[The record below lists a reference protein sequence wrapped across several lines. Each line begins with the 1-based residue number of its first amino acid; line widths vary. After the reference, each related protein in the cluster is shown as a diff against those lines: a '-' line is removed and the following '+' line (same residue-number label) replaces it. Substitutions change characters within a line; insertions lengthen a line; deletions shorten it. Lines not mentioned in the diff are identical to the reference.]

1 MVDGRTNKRTDTHT
15 HTYLPTSSVPFSL
28 FQLHCL
34 LNSLQYHLAP
44 SHYPRA
50 LALAAFSALIPC
62 SNTFSQSALSSPSLC
77 SNVTCAG
84 YTPGLESML
93 ASSYSLPGHFILLA
107 HLPVLHSTRRFHQGR
122 ASAHVPCSCSTN
134 TLSMAGAHHFVKFKN
149 GRGLGYT
156 AEMAQWLRKP
166 FILAEDLSSS
176 PSTHT
181 GL

>member
-1 MVDGRTNKRTDTHT
+1 MRRKSCLTMATGGQMDGQMDRRTDT

-34 LNSLQYHLAP
+34 LNSLQEHLGTCGVLCL
-44 SHYPRA
+44 H
-50 LALAAFSALIPC
+50 PC

-93 ASSYSLPGHFILLA
+93 ASSYSLTGHFILLA

-122 ASAHVPCSCSTN
+122 ASAHVPAAVPLTPCPWQVLIILLNSRTDGGWG
-134 TLSMAGAHHFVKFKN
+134 TLQ
-149 GRGLGYT
+149 R
-156 AEMAQWLRKP
+156 WL
-166 FILAEDLSSS
+166 S
-176 PSTHT
+176 
-181 GL
+181 G